1 MIALALIASSLLA
14 AADYTVQHA
23 LSTQFRVGVMTVS
36 IGGIYFISLRA
47 KSGKVNMKRSAHVKR
62 EGLEPVQSVLFS
74 SPAMIPGSCVQYD

>member
-47 KSGKVNMKRSAHVKR
+47 KERGR
-62 EGLEPVQSVLFS
+62 
-74 SPAMIPGSCVQYD
+74 